1 MQRLMSDDGV
11 PASNY
16 TLLRT
21 SAHVPLYTRTHTQL
35 PNFSKNEMIKW
46 DKCLSTENTDMVIS
60 NRLRDFPFVLS
71 TLSMNE

>member
-1 MQRLMSDDGV
+1 M
-11 PASNY
+11 
-16 TLLRT
+16 
-21 SAHVPLYTRTHTQL
+21 PLYTRTHTQL